1 MEVIV
6 LGRFI
11 FYLFFKKLPN
21 LLDADVLGDLDYW
34 HLISLSLSFLISK
47 PKGLNQAY

>member
-1 MEVIV
+1 MIV
-6 LGRFI
+6 LGCFI
-11 FYLFFKKLPN
+11 FCLFLKKLPN
-21 LLDADVLGDLDYW
+21 LLDADVLGELGSW